1 MATDSSMVMPLSSKR
16 LKVVSTSAVEGGSSE
31 SATCLLGVE
40 RESFLPK
47 GTAMSGPPVR
57 ATASLA
63 ARMMTS
69 EHETCLGH
77 SASSEVLIEPIRS
90 LFLIPKF
97 LAESSSVNCWSPLCS
112 IRIDASQPCYISHII
127 LYPTFNDNG

>member
-1 MATDSSMVMPLSSKR
+1 MATDSSTVMALPAKR
-16 LKVVSTSAVEGGSSE
+16 LKIESTSAVDGGSSE
-31 SATCLLGVE
+31 SATCLLGVD

-63 ARMMTS
+63 ARMMMS
-69 EHETCLGH
+69 EQETCLGH
-77 SASSEVLIEPIRS
+77 SVSSEVLISPTSS

-97 LAESSSVNCWSPLCS
+97 LAESSSVNCWYWSPLGS
-112 IRIDASQPCYISHII
+112 IRIDASQPCEWMDMQYQTHI
-127 LYPTFNDNG
+127 